1 MDEGVEPE
9 PVVFDVAVS
18 EFDELFVALVV
29 ELPVDVSPD
38 FGVDVSPDFGVDFS
52 LGLFE
57 SRSASFP

>member
-29 ELPVDVSPD
+29 ELLVDVSPV
-38 FGVDVSPDFGVDFS
+38 FGVDFSPVFGVDFS

>member
-29 ELPVDVSPD
+29 ELLVDVSPVFEVD
-38 FGVDVSPDFGVDFS
+38 FSPAFGVDFS

>member
-38 FGVDVSPDFGVDFS
+38 FGVDFS